1 MQKLQLYIE
10 GQRLDL
16 FDDET
21 VSLTQSIQNVRD
33 IAKIFTDF
41 SKTFTLPASKNNNK
55 IFKHYY
61 NYDIDNGF
69 DARTKK
75 DAIIELNNLPFT
87 NGKIKLE
94 GVGLKNNNPNTYRI
108 TFFGSTVTLKDLLGD
123 DKLQSLDLTSYNKEY
138 SITGIINALSFNPET
153 VDVIVPLITH
163 SRRLFYDST
172 SGHAHDDLLSGNLFY
187 ESGLAHTHG
196 VQWDDLKYA
205 IRLHKIVEAIETKY
219 NITFSDDFLV
229 DTNSHYY
236 NLFMWLHRKKG
247 DVENF
252 SDVNQSIVSGWSVTS
267 LGDTLTQMFSNSIM
281 RVTGEPFRYLDYSLT
296 FTTAT
301 AFNYKVSLLKD
312 GVEVY
317 NTGNVPGGNVTI
329 NQIDF
334 DIEQGDY
341 TAYVQ
346 SDDNISF
353 SSVEW
358 DISYNAGSFGGIV
371 EDVYTVTSYNHNNAF
386 NFDISQQIP
395 EMKIIDLLTGI
406 FRMFNLTA
414 YVENDIIVV
423 KTLDAYYDSGSS
435 YDISKYIDIAS
446 SEVNLALPYREIN
459 FEHEDTN
466 TFLATKH
473 TQLFGKVWGKESFVG
488 GERLDGDIYN
498 IKTPF
503 SQLKYERLV
512 NLNDNLNTTIQYG
525 YFVDDNQ
532 DSYFGKAL
540 LFYPILITGGT
551 PISFVTNETSH
562 QSKNSYIIPSNSVAL
577 SSATSKENMNF
588 YAETNEYTGNNDFTD
603 TLFKKYYEKYITSV
617 FNLQNRLTKVTAY
630 LPLRILLK
638 YTLADRFVI
647 NNRSFKINSINTNLN
662 TGKSVIELLNDL

>member
-94 GVGLKNNNPNTYRI
+94 GVGLKNNKPNTYRI
-108 TFFGSTVTLKDLLGD
+108 TFFGSTVTLKDLLGE
-123 DKLQSLDLTSYNKEY
+123 DKLQ
-138 SITGIINALSFNPET
+138 ALSDLDSISLIYDAVNLRSGLVANPLT
-153 VDVIVPLITH
+153 NDVIVPLITH
-163 SRRLFYDST
+163 TKRLFYDSV
-172 SGHAHDDLLSGNLFY
+172 SHVNGSGNLY
-187 ESGLAHTHG
+187 YHTGGGTNLHG
-196 VQWDDLKYA
+196 VDYNELKYA
-205 IRLHKIVEAIETKY
+205 LRIDRIIKAIETKY
-219 NITFSDDFLV
+219 TISFSDDFFIN
-229 DTNSHYY
+229 TNAPYY

-247 DVENF
+247 DVENL
-252 SDVNQSIVSGWSVTS
+252 SGVNQSIVNG
-267 LGDTLTQMFSNSIM
+267 F
-281 RVTGEPFRYLDYSLT
+281 
-296 FTTAT
+296 TAT
-301 AFNYKVSLLKD
+301 LEPDDETQTQIVNSSTLRILGNPTYYLNVDLTITPSDGTNYRGVIYKN

-317 NTGNVPGGNVTI
+317 KSNLTSGSLTI
-329 NQIDF
+329 TKNEIDLA
-334 DIEQGDY
+334 QADY
-341 TAYVQ
+341 TIFIE
-346 SDDNISF
+346 SDTDITFTSIAWSIDNKPPFEPIS
-353 SSVEW
+353 S
-358 DISYNAGSFGGIV
+358 ISYTIAPYNFVSSFDFTI
-371 EDVYTVTSYNHNNAF
+371 T
-386 NFDISQQIP
+386 QQIP
-395 EMKIIDLLTGI
+395 EIKVIDFLTGI
-406 FRMFNLTA
+406 FKMFNLTA

-423 KTLDAYYDSGSS
+423 KTLDAYYNSGSS
-435 YDISKYIDIAS
+435 YDISKYIDVTS
-446 SEVNLALPYREIN
+446 SEVNVALPYREVS
-459 FEHEDTN
+459 FFAEDTN
-466 TFLATKH
+466 TLLAKQH
-473 TQLFGKVWGKESFVG
+473 EQIAGKTWGKEEYKGDGS
-488 GERLDGDIYN
+488 ELDGALYS

-503 SQLKYERLV
+503 SQLKYERLYNV
-512 NLNDNLNTTIQYG
+512 SGGAPTSIQWG

-532 DSYFGKAL
+532 ESYYGKPL
-540 LFYPILITGGT
+540 VFYPILQSGGNQ
-551 PISFVTNETSH
+551 ISFLSNPTTNEPLI
-562 QSKNSYIIPSNSVAL
+562 NYNIPSNSL
-577 SSATSKENMNF
+577 SISKSIKDNINF
-588 YAETNEYTGNNDFTD
+588 FAETNEYTGTNDFTD